1 MTDKVQQFIYKTL
14 APLPYAVCQP
24 PGQSTADTYL
34 TFNETQGSFYQASN
48 DPTRIRHLLQLH
60 AFSRLEGGEHRAAF
74 FQALELLKAAGVRVG
89 LPEISSPEALFLRPE
104 MDSGR
109 AMGPSSN
116 RQSRFCGLQTRGC
129 APC

>member
-74 FQALELLKAAGVRVG
+74 FQALELLKAAGVRVYSWG
-89 LPEISSPEALFLRPE
+89 PDTLETDTGIRHIACTLIYTEI
-104 MDSGR
+104 MK
-109 AMGPSSN
+109 
-116 RQSRFCGLQTRGC
+116 
-129 APC
+129 